1 MIASLQSENNTSHH
15 VMALIAS
22 LLNVVSVFFIAL
34 GLLDLIGDVILITGY
49 VMFFMT
55 LGALF
60 LFRGFSMMSYVSRA
74 IVGGLFIVSGMV
86 KANDPLGFSY
96 KLEEYFSEGA
106 LGWEFF
112 NPFALELSIL
122 ICVAEIVLGL
132 AVILGGKMKL
142 ASWSLLAMILFFV
155 WLTHY
160 TASCIDRE
168 DNWTMHQMVE
178 ACGNGEDMEAA
189 KSRIEK
195 EADERDKAEC
205 VRDCGCFGDAMKGS
219 VGRSLTPWESFAK
232 DVILL
237 YFVLILLFRQNKIKF
252 NSPKEDMWMIP
263 SSLLVIAFLCWVFDS
278 WWFPLVFS
286 AMFLGLAL
294 LIKKMNIGKIN
305 PQWMIA
311 GLAALASFGFS
322 YACYTYLPMKDYRPY
337 RVGASIPQQMVYP
350 DDAEKSEIEMT
361 FYYCLDGS
369 VEGYTDLNKIP
380 AGATFVGRKDKI
392 IQYGYIPPI
401 EDFQI
406 KAEWQ
411 QLSEKQRESPIIA
424 QWLQDIGLTS
434 TVLHMENIQ
443 TGDKTDIYDWEM
455 ETDTAYANASVW
467 KERGREQVNE
477 EPAAEE
483 NVDITQDILAEEY
496 VFLLISYDLNKYS
509 NSKQDVINGLAEAAA
524 EAGIGFYFLCPADAS
539 TRSAFVKEL
548 GGSYSAFQCDNITL
562 KAMIRSNPGLFLLKK
577 GTILNKWSTRTI
589 PTFNE
594 ISTEYLK

>member
-1 MIASLQSENNTSHH
+1 MVASLQSENNTSHH

-112 NPFALELSIL
+112 NPYALELSIL

-263 SSLLVIAFLCWVFDS
+263 SSLLVIAFLVGC
-278 WWFPLVFS
+278 L
-286 AMFLGLAL
+286 
-294 LIKKMNIGKIN
+294 
-305 PQWMIA
+305 IA
-311 GLAALASFGFS
+311 G
-322 YACYTYLPMKDYRPY
+322 
-337 RVGASIPQQMVYP
+337 
-350 DDAEKSEIEMT
+350 
-361 FYYCLDGS
+361 GS
-369 VEGYTDLNKIP
+369 
-380 AGATFVGRKDKI
+380 R
-392 IQYGYIPPI
+392 
-401 EDFQI
+401 
-406 KAEWQ
+406 W
-411 QLSEKQRESPIIA
+411 
-424 QWLQDIGLTS
+424 
-434 TVLHMENIQ
+434 
-443 TGDKTDIYDWEM
+443 
-455 ETDTAYANASVW
+455 
-467 KERGREQVNE
+467 
-477 EPAAEE
+477 
-483 NVDITQDILAEEY
+483 
-496 VFLLISYDLNKYS
+496 
-509 NSKQDVINGLAEAAA
+509 
-524 EAGIGFYFLCPADAS
+524 
-539 TRSAFVKEL
+539 
-548 GGSYSAFQCDNITL
+548 YSAQCSWGWL
-562 KAMIRSNPGLFLLKK
+562 SLSRK
-577 GTILNKWSTRTI
+577 
-589 PTFNE
+589 
-594 ISTEYLK
+594 